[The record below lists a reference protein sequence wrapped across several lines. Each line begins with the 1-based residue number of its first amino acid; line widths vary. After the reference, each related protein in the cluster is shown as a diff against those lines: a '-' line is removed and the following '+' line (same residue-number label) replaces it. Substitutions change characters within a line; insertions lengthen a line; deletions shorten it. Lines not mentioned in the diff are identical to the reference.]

1 LTSPL
6 PAWRRALR
14 SAWLGVVAVALVVV
28 LRRHGT
34 DVMRAAKSVPLPL
47 LALAT
52 LAMTAG
58 VAASA
63 MVWRALLTGL
73 GHRLPVR
80 AGARVFFLGQ
90 IGKYVPGSVWPVLAQ
105 MELGRDYGV
114 PAAVSA
120 AAFALFMVIHLLS
133 AAVVAALALPAAG
146 LAAAWW
152 AFTAVPAVLLLLLSA
167 PLRAGLRLG
176 GRVLRRPMPPL
187 PSPRALMAAA
197 GWAAVMWACYGVHL
211 WLLARGAG
219 APVDA
224 VAAAGVFALAWS
236 AGFVFV
242 IAPAGA
248 GAREAVLLGL
258 LGGLAPAGVL
268 LAVALLSRLAGTVA
282 DALWA
287 AVALLLPKRRG

>member
-1 LTSPL
+1 
-6 PAWRRALR
+6 
-14 SAWLGVVAVALVVV
+14 VAAALVLV
-28 LRRHGT
+28 LRRHGA
-34 DVMRAAKSVPLPL
+34 DVVQAARSVSGPA

-120 AAFALFMVIHLLS
+120 AGFALFMVVHLLT
-133 AAVVAALALPAAG
+133 AAILAALALPAAG
-146 LAAAWW
+146 LADGWW
-152 AFTAVPAVLLLLLSA
+152 ALAAAPAALLLLPP
-167 PLRAGLRLG
+167 PLRLALRLG
-176 GRVLRRPMPPL
+176 GRVVRRPMPPL
-187 PSPRALMAAA
+187 PSAGALLVAV
-197 GWAAVMWACYGVHL
+197 GWAAAMWACYGVHL
-211 WLLARGAG
+211 WLLARSAG
-219 APVDA
+219 APVGA

-242 IAPAGA
+242 VAPAGA

-258 LGGLAPAGVL
+258 LGGVAPAGAL
-268 LAVALLSRLAGTVA
+268 LAVALLSRLLGTVA

-287 AVALLLPKRRG
+287 ALALVLPKRAP